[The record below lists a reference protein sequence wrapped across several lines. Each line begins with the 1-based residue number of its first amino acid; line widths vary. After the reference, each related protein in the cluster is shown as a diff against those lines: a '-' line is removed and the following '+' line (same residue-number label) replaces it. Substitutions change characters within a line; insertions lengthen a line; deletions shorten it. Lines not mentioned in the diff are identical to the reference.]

1 MAQRRSIASNAPTL
15 PPARIWRRRR
25 ASMPRTRWRRPT
37 TTPSLAPT
45 APCWRAQVVTRRVGL
60 DHRYRGVEC
69 WGCGGWWWW
78 CALIEGE
85 RRHGREEEGIAG
97 EDGIRSPS
105 RGVTDEDG
113 GGSGREMQRGEPAKE
128 KKSHDC
134 SDLLIFFELAI
145 PYF

>member
-69 WGCGGWWWW
+69 WGWQVVVGGDGVP
-78 CALIEGE
+78 LQKGRGGMEGKKRGLLE
-85 RRHGREEEGIAG
+85 RTG
-97 EDGIRSPS
+97 
-105 RGVTDEDG
+105 
-113 GGSGREMQRGEPAKE
+113 
-128 KKSHDC
+128 
-134 SDLLIFFELAI
+134 
-145 PYF
+145 